1 MPVAAIVSFRLGGPD
16 GVSVEAA
23 KWAGAFGALGFD
35 VRTVAGAGVA
45 DVLVPGLGID
55 DDRPPERDAVAGAL
69 AGVDLVVVENLC
81 SLPLNPP
88 AAAVVADVLR
98 GRRAML
104 RHHDLPWQRARFAD
118 MPAPPDDPAWVHVT
132 INELSRRQLAE
143 RGIDA
148 TVVRNAFDP
157 DPPTGDRVA
166 ARSALG
172 VDLEERLVVQPT
184 RAIARKGVPVGIALA
199 EALDAV
205 YWLPGPVEDGYDD
218 DLAGL
223 LRAAK
228 VRVLRGMPLP
238 SMSDAYAAADVVAFP
253 SSWEGF
259 GNPVVE
265 SALHRRPLA
274 IKRYPVAEE
283 LAAFGFRW
291 FDAEEP
297 DALRAWPAS
306 PDEELLDRNRAVAR
320 EHFSLADLPG
330 RIARLFEQ
338 AGWTSW

>member
-1 MPVAAIVSFRLGGPD
+1 VPLAAIVSFRLGGPD

-23 KWAGAFGALGFD
+23 KWSGALHALGFD
-35 VRTVAGAGVA
+35 VRTVAGSGVA

-55 DDRPPERDAVAGAL
+55 DAEPPDREGVAGAL
-69 AGVDLVVVENLC
+69 DDADLVVVENLC
-81 SLPLNPP
+81 SLPLNPA
-88 AAAVVADVLR
+88 AAAVVANVLQR
-98 GRRAML
+98 RRAVL
-104 RHHDLPWQRARFAD
+104 RHHDLPWQRERFAG
-118 MPAPPDDPAWVHVT
+118 MPPPPDDPAWVHVT

-143 RGIDA
+143 HDIDA
-148 TVVRNAFDP
+148 VVVRNAFDP
-157 DPPTGDRVA
+157 DPPAGDREA
-166 ARSALG
+166 ARAALG
-172 VDLEERLVVQPT
+172 VGAGERLVAQPT
-184 RAIARKGVPVGIALA
+184 RAIARKGVPTGIALA

-205 YWLPGPVEDGYDD
+205 YWLLGPAEEGYDD
-218 DLAGL
+218 ALRAL

-238 SMSDAYAAADVVAFP
+238 AMADAYAAADVVAFP
-253 SSWEGF
+253 STWEGF

-274 IKRYPVAEE
+274 VRRYPVAEE

-297 DALRAWPAS
+297 EPLRAWSAA
-306 PDEELLDRNRAVAR
+306 PDAALLDHNRAVAR
-320 EHFSLADLPG
+320 RHFSLADLPG

-338 AGWTSW
+338 AGWSW